1 MITIYTGDSRR
12 CRTWKP
18 LTVSWETFTAMLSD
32 TKRTPETFAEYQ
44 SMSHDQRGEVK
55 DVGGFVAGVLRGG
68 QRRKESVESRTL
80 LTLDLDNATPDTWT
94 RLCQRYHGAMCVY
107 STHSHT
113 PEKPRLR
120 LVCPLSRPCSPEA
133 YVPLAR
139 MAAKLM
145 GVLTMCD
152 STTFDPSRLMYWPSA
167 SVDADVVFESQE
179 GKALPVEGLLT
190 QYNDF
195 NDPDEWPLCPDEAE
209 RSAKSRELPAVRP
222 RGGAQVDPTGKG
234 GVIGAYCQ
242 AYDIRSLI
250 DGPLAGVYTPA
261 PGGRYTY
268 CASKSTGGLVV
279 YQNGAFAYSNH
290 MHDPAGGRLCNAFD
304 LMRIHL
310 ADGDY
315 NKALDIAL
323 NDPKCKAIVPPPPA
337 DTPEVAFAD
346 VDISSIGD
354 SDSDPADTLGLDTTN
369 KGGVKPSRKNIV
381 RILARHDCFKGK
393 IKYNEF
399 CARIVVTGKLPWP
412 HSVGESWSDS
422 DDAALRTWLD
432 EKYNINNNG
441 SVSDAVVVVAMQN
454 KFNPLTDWLDSIKW
468 DEKPRLDTL
477 FIDVLGADDTPY
489 TRQLTRMHLC
499 AAVARAYHPGTKYDY
514 MLVLQGP
521 ESVKKSSTIRALCP
535 VPEWYTE
542 SISIN
547 GNKDDVAQLQG
558 KWLGEYA
565 ELAGMTRADRESVK
579 AFITRQCDSV
589 RPAYGRHVVDIPRTT
604 VFFGSTNETMPLSGD
619 TGNRRFAL
627 LPVAVNP
634 PTAPENYIADNLD
647 QIWAEAKFRWRNGEK
662 LYLSNEL
669 ETAARDIQRACNIES
684 LDPLPGQIDEFLNTP
699 KPRGWRDRSPSER
712 RQLEGV
718 TTAVD
723 GGEVLTTTCA
733 AEIVFEVLGMRQN
746 QSGYYTMARKVSDI
760 MNKNPEWERIS
771 TGRFGKMF
779 GRQKGWRRKNLPPE
793 EDYVSML

>member
-1 MITIYTGDSRR
+1 MPTIYTGDSRR

-18 LTVSWETFTAMLSD
+18 LSVSWETFTAMLSNV
-32 TKRTPETFAEYQ
+32 TRTPEKFIEYQ
-44 SMSHDQRGEVK
+44 LMSHDQRGEIK
-55 DVGGFVAGVLRGG
+55 DVGGFVGGVLRDG
-68 QRRKESVESRTL
+68 QRRKSSVESRTL
-80 LTLDLDNATPDTWT
+80 LTLDLDNAAPDAWEQ
-94 RLCQRYHGAMCVY
+94 LCQRYHGAMCVY

-113 PEKPRLR
+113 PEQPRLR
-120 LVCPLSRPCSPEA
+120 LVCPLDRPCSPNA
-133 YVPLAR
+133 YEPMAR

-145 GVLTMCD
+145 GVLSMCD
-152 STTFDPSRLMYWPSA
+152 ATTFDPSRLMYWPSA
-167 SVDADVVFESQE
+167 SSDAPVVFESQE
-179 GKALPVEGLLT
+179 GKPLPVEGLLN
-190 QYNDF
+190 QYHDF
-195 NDPDEWPLCPDEAE
+195 TDSAEWPLCPDEAE
-209 RSAKSRELPAVRP
+209 RSASTSALPAARRP
-222 RGGAQVDPTGKG
+222 DRPQPPADKG

-242 AYDIRSLI
+242 TYDIRSLI
-250 DGPLAGVYTPA
+250 DGPLAGIYKPA
-261 PGGRYTY
+261 QGGRYTY
-268 CASKSTGGLVV
+268 CGSTTTGGLVV

-290 MHDPAGGRLCNAFD
+290 THDPACGILCNAFD

-310 ADGDY
+310 ADGDF
-315 NKALDIAL
+315 NKAIDIAL

-346 VDISSIGD
+346 VRVDDID
-354 SDSDPADTLGLDTTN
+354 DSDPADTLGLDATQ

-381 RILARHDCFKGK
+381 LILSRHEAFAGK

-399 CARIVVTGKLPWP
+399 TARITVDGELPWP
-412 HSVGESWSDS
+412 HIPGKSWSDN

-432 EKYNINNNG
+432 TKFNINNNG
-441 SVSDAVVVVAMQN
+441 NVSDAVAVVAMQN
-454 KFNPLTDWLDSIKW
+454 RYNPLTDWLDSLEW
-468 DEKPRLDTL
+468 DGSERLDTL
-477 FIDVLGADDTPY
+477 FVRVLGAEDTPY

-499 AAVARAYHPGTKYDY
+499 AAVARAYRPGTKYDY

-535 VPEWYTE
+535 MPEWYTE

-627 LPVAVNP
+627 LPVAVNA

-662 LYLSNEL
+662 LYLPDEL
-669 ETAARDIQRACNIES
+669 EAVARDIQRTHNIES

-699 KPRGWRDRSPSER
+699 KPKGWRDRSPAER
-712 RQLEGV
+712 RQLE
-718 TTAVD
+718 AISAAAD
-723 GGEVLTTTCA
+723 GGEELTSTCA
-733 AEIVFEVLGMRQN
+733 AEIVFEVLGMKQN
-746 QSGYYTMARKVSDI
+746 QAGYYTMARKVSDI

-779 GRQKGWRRKNLPPE
+779 GRQRGWRRKKLPS
-793 EDYVSML
+793 EDDYISML

>member
-1 MITIYTGDSRR
+1 MLTIYTGDSRR

-18 LTVSWETFTAMLSD
+18 LPVSWETLTAMLSD
-32 TKRTPETFAEYQ
+32 VKRTRETFAEYQ

-55 DVGGFVAGVLRGG
+55 DVGGFVGGVLRGG

-80 LTLDLDNATPDTWT
+80 LTLDLDNAAADTWA
-94 RLCQRYHGAMCVY
+94 RLRQRYHGAMCIY

-113 PEKPRLR
+113 SEAPRLR
-120 LVCPLSRPCSPEA
+120 LVCPLDRPCSPTA
-133 YVPLAR
+133 YEPLAR

-145 GVLTMCD
+145 GVLSMCD
-152 STTFDPSRLMYWPSA
+152 ATTFDPSRLMYWPSA
-167 SVDADVVFESQE
+167 SKDAPVVFETQE
-179 GKALPVEGLLT
+179 GQPLPVDGILS
-190 QYNDF
+190 QYDDF
-195 NDPDEWPLCPDEAE
+195 NDPTEWPFCPDEAA
-209 RSAKSRELPAVRP
+209 RFASTSTLPAIPRP
-222 RGGAQVDPTGKG
+222 GRPQTPTDKG

-242 AYDIRSLI
+242 AYDIRALI
-250 DGPLAGVYTPA
+250 AGPLAGVYKPA
-261 PGGRYTY
+261 QGGRYTY
-268 CASKSTGGLVV
+268 CGSTTTGGLVV

-290 MHDPAGGRLCNAFD
+290 THDPACGILCNAFD

-310 ADGDY
+310 ADGDM

-346 VDISSIGD
+346 VDINAIGD
-354 SDSDPADTLGLDTTN
+354 SDPDPADTLGLDTTK
-369 KGGVKPSRKNIV
+369 KGGVKPSRKNV
-381 RILARHDCFKGK
+381 VLILSRHEAFAGK

-399 CARIVVTGKLPWP
+399 AARITVAGELPWP
-412 HSVGESWSDS
+412 HSPGETWSDA

-432 EKYNINNNG
+432 SKFNINNNG
-441 SVSDAVVVVAMQN
+441 SVSDAVVVVAMKN
-454 KFNPLTDWLDSIKW
+454 RYNPLTDWLNGLEW
-468 DEKPRLDTL
+468 DKCERLDTL
-477 FIDVLGADDTPY
+477 FIDALGAKDTPY

-627 LPVAVNP
+627 LPVAVNSP
-634 PTAPENYIADNLD
+634 RVSDSYIADNLD
-647 QIWAEAKFRWRNGEK
+647 QIWAEAKYRWQQGEK
-662 LYLSNEL
+662 LYLPPEL
-669 ETAARDIQRACNIES
+669 ETAARDIQRVCNIES

-712 RQLEGV
+712 RQLEAV
-718 TTAVD
+718 STAAD
-723 GGEVLTTTCA
+723 GGEVLTSTCA
-733 AEIVFEVLGMRQN
+733 AEIVFEVLGMKQN
-746 QSGYYTMARKVSDI
+746 QAGYYTMARKVSDI
-760 MNKNPEWERIS
+760 MNKNPEWERMS

-779 GRQKGWRRKNLPPE
+779 GIQKGWRRKKLPPE
-793 EDYVSML
+793 EDYVQML

>member
-1 MITIYTGDSRR
+1 MLKIYTGDSRR

-18 LTVSWETFTAMLSD
+18 LTVSWETFVAMLSD
-32 TKRTPETFAEYQ
+32 VKRTPETFVEYQ
-44 SMSHDQRGEVK
+44 LMSHDQRGEIK
-55 DVGGFVAGVLRGG
+55 DVGGFVGGVLRDG
-68 QRRKESVESRTL
+68 QRRKSSVDSRTL
-80 LTLDLDNATPDTWT
+80 LTLDLDNAAPDTWEQ
-94 RLCQRYHGAMCVY
+94 LCQRYYGAMCVY

-113 PEKPRLR
+113 PERPRLR
-120 LVCPLSRPCSPEA
+120 LVCPLDRPCSPTA
-133 YVPLAR
+133 YEPLAR

-145 GVLTMCD
+145 GVLPMCD
-152 STTFDPSRLMYWPSA
+152 ATTFDPSRLMYWPSA
-167 SVDADVVFESQE
+167 SSDAPVVFESQE
-179 GKALPVEGLLT
+179 GKPLPVEGLLN
-190 QYNDF
+190 QYHDF
-195 NDPDEWPLCPDEAE
+195 TDPAEWPLCPDEAE
-209 RSAKSRELPAVRP
+209 RSASTSALPAARRP
-222 RGGAQVDPTGKG
+222 DRPQSPTDKG

-242 AYDIRSLI
+242 TYDIRSLI
-250 DGPLAGVYTPA
+250 DGPLAGIYKPA
-261 PGGRYTY
+261 QGGRYTY
-268 CASKSTGGLVV
+268 CGSTTTGGLVV

-290 MHDPAGGRLCNAFD
+290 THDPACGILCNAFD

-310 ADGDY
+310 ADGDF
-315 NKALDIAL
+315 NKAIDIAL

-346 VDISSIGD
+346 VDICSIG
-354 SDSDPADTLGLDTTN
+354 DSDPADTLGLDTTK
-369 KGGVKPSRKNIV
+369 KGGVKPSRKNIEL
-381 RILARHDCFKGK
+381 ILSRHDAFAGK

-412 HSVGESWSDS
+412 HAVGESWSDS
-422 DDAALRTWLD
+422 DDAELRTWLD
-432 EKYNINNNG
+432 KMYNINNNG
-441 SVSDAVVVVAMQN
+441 SVADVVVVVAKHN
-454 KFNPLTDWLDSIKW
+454 SFNPLTDWLDSLNW

-477 FIDVLGADDTPY
+477 FIDVLGAEDTPY

-535 VPEWYTE
+535 MPEWYTE

-547 GNKDDVAQLQG
+547 GNKDDIAQLQG

-627 LPVAVNP
+627 LPVAVNA

-662 LYLSNEL
+662 LYLPDEL
-669 ETAARDIQRACNIES
+669 ETVARDIQRARNIES
-684 LDPLPGQIDEFLNTP
+684 LDPLPGQIDEFLNTKKP
-699 KPRGWRDRSPSER
+699 KGWRSLSLNDR
-712 RQLEGV
+712 RQLQGV
-718 TTAVD
+718 TAVAGD
-723 GGEVLTTTCA
+723 LELISSTCA

-760 MNKNPEWERIS
+760 MNKNPKWVRIS
-771 TGRFGKMF
+771 TGRFGVF
-779 GRQKGWRRKNLPPE
+779 GTQKGWRLKNMP
-793 EDYVSML
+793 DDDDFVSNL

>member
-1 MITIYTGDSRR
+1 MLTIYTGDSRR

-18 LTVSWETFTAMLSD
+18 LTVSWETFVAMLSD
-32 TKRTPETFAEYQ
+32 VKRTPETFVEYQ
-44 SMSHDQRGEVK
+44 LMSHDQRGEIK
-55 DVGGFVAGVLRGG
+55 DVGGFVGGVLRGG
-68 QRRKESVESRTL
+68 QRRKEAVESRTL
-80 LTLDLDNATPDTWT
+80 LTLDLDNATTDTWT

-133 YVPLAR
+133 YVPLAS

-145 GVLTMCD
+145 GVLPMCD

-167 SVDADVVFESQE
+167 SADAPVVFESQE
-179 GKALPVEGLLT
+179 GKPLPVVGILS
-190 QYNDF
+190 QYSDF
-195 NDPDEWPLCPDEAE
+195 NDTAEWPLCPDEAE
-209 RSAKSRELPAVRP
+209 RSASSPALPAAPRP
-222 RGGAQVDPTGKG
+222 GRPQSPTDKG

-242 AYDIRSLI
+242 TYDIRSLI
-250 DGPLAGVYTPA
+250 DGPLAGVYKPA
-261 PGGRYTY
+261 QGGRYTY
-268 CASKSTGGLVV
+268 CGSTTTGGLVV

-290 MHDPAGGRLCNAFD
+290 THDPACGILCNAFD

-310 ADGDY
+310 ADGDM

-323 NDPKCKAIVPPPPA
+323 NDPKCKALVPPPPVDA
-337 DTPEVAFAD
+337 PEVAFAD
-346 VDISSIGD
+346 VDIGSIGD
-354 SDSDPADTLGLDTTN
+354 SAPADTLGLDTTQ
-369 KGGVKPSRKNIV
+369 KGGVKPSRKNV
-381 RILARHDCFKGK
+381 VLILSRHEAFAGK

-399 CARIVVTGKLPWP
+399 CGRIVVTGQLPWP
-412 HSVGESWSDS
+412 HTVGESWSDS

-454 KFNPLTDWLDSIKW
+454 KFNPLTDWLDAIKW

-477 FIDVLGADDTPY
+477 FIDVLGAEDTPY

-499 AAVARAYHPGTKYDY
+499 AAVARAYRPGTKYDY

-669 ETAARDIQRACNIES
+669 EAAARDIQRACNIES
-684 LDPLPGQIDEFLNTP
+684 LDPLPGQIDEFLNTKKP
-699 KPRGWRDRSPSER
+699 KDWRSLSLNDR
-712 RQLEGV
+712 RQLQGV
-718 TTAVD
+718 ATVAGDSELITS
-723 GGEVLTTTCA
+723 TCA

-746 QSGYYTMARKVSDI
+746 QAGYYTMARKVSDI
-760 MNKNPEWERIS
+760 MNKNPKWVRIS
-771 TGRFGKMF
+771 TGRFGVF
-779 GRQKGWRRKNLPPE
+779 GTQKGWRLKNMP
-793 EDYVSML
+793 DDNDFVSNL